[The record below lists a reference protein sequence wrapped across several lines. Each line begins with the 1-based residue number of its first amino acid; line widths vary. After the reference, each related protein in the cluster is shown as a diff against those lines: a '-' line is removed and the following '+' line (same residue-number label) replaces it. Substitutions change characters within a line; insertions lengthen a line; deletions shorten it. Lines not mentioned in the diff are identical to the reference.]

1 MLTSP
6 LWKFWLVF
14 SCFPLKK
21 LCHHKIL
28 LSTGISNKPL
38 CDGCRLFFFFYIQ
51 QPTQS
56 KRLTNLI
63 NCWLLYLT
71 GMASNQTYLTEK
83 PTSKLSPGNNISCFN
98 PPFFLCLF
106 FSVSIDCMLMK
117 HYLMF

>member
-1 MLTSP
+1 MLTPP

-38 CDGCRLFFFFYIQ
+38 CDGCRLFLFLYTTTDSVKK
-51 QPTQS
+51 TQ
-56 KRLTNLI
+56 KF

-71 GMASNQTYLTEK
+71 DMASNQTYLTEK

-98 PPFFLCLF
+98 PPVFSLF
-106 FSVSIDCMLMK
+106 VFSVSIDCMLMK